1 MNVRESGFGLKSYL
15 SSGRSTAIAIS
26 FRPMSFHPSSTAA
39 DGPRAGFG
47 GSFALVSVCAKAGT
61 VARQAV
67 RQSPARNFHRFIS
80 LLRVPRVTQKKLRRN
95 PLRVPVRGYCMLRRP
110 SHPDVS
116 PALSPALSQVGPV
129 PPPKHLTGDND
140 IAHDQ
145 ITRGWRMVS
154 W

>member
-1 MNVRESGFGLKSYL
+1 MV
-15 SSGRSTAIAIS
+15 SSRASVLLL
-26 FRPMSFHPSSTAA
+26 RPRLRRYHSVGAVIHHELPIVLARMFHQSSTAA

-80 LLRVPRVTQKKLRRN
+80 LLRLPRVTQKKLRRN

-110 SHPDVS
+110 PRPDVS
-116 PALSPALSQVGPV
+116 PALSQ
-129 PPPKHLTGDND
+129 
-140 IAHDQ
+140 
-145 ITRGWRMVS
+145 
-154 W
+154 